1 MSKRLI
7 FRFIPLLMVLPGISY
22 AQQLRRLPL
31 QEAMILAHKHSNQ
44 LSADSLQYRIAQTHV
59 SQASAN
65 ALPQV
70 NLNSTFQR
78 LSNNITPYSISLPNG
93 SFQLNPQILNQS
105 YNAVQLTQLLYSG
118 GKLTYDKQ
126 AFKKEAEAAKSDYE
140 KNVLELDQQVTD
152 LWFNLYNA
160 KASQK
165 IILANIEALSKKRDD
180 LETFRVQGI
189 VLANDVLKIELSI
202 TNLRSNLADI
212 SSLAGSLNYNL
223 CLTTGI
229 DPATAIEIPDDY
241 LHTLTAIEP
250 LQTYIGSALAKRSEL
265 KSFKYRSE
273 AAAYRI
279 KAVRADYFPTIN
291 LIGNYNYDKPNQR
304 VIPSVNKFN
313 YSAYVGASLAWRL
326 SSFYT
331 NHTRVSENK
340 LVFAQLNNNI
350 QQTTENIQVEV
361 NINYL
366 EYKKTLDKITLAQTE
381 LEQATENFRV
391 EQNKLNAQT
400 TTPTDFLDANTKM
413 LQSQLNLATAKA
425 NVELAY
431 RKLIKST
438 GETAN

>member
-1 MSKRLI
+1 
-7 FRFIPLLMVLPGISY
+7 MVLPGISY

>member
-1 MSKRLI
+1 
-7 FRFIPLLMVLPGISY
+7 MVLPGVSY

-31 QEAMILAHKHSNQ
+31 QEAIMLAHKHSNQ

-65 ALPQV
+65 ALPQI
-70 NLNSTFQR
+70 NLSSSYQR
-78 LSNNITPYSISLPNG
+78 LSNNITPFSISLPSG
-93 SFQLNPQILNQS
+93 SFQLNQQILNQS
-105 YNAVQLTQLLYSG
+105 FNAVQLTQLLFSG

-126 AFKKEAEAAKSDYE
+126 AFKKEAAAAKSDYE
-140 KNVLELDQQVTD
+140 KNVLELDHQVTD

-160 KASQK
+160 TASQK

-180 LETFRVQGI
+180 LETFRVQGL
-189 VLANDVLKIELSI
+189 VLDNDVLKIELSI

-229 DPATAIEIPDDY
+229 DPTTTIEIPDDY

-250 LQTYIGSALAKRSEL
+250 LQNYISSALTKRAEL
-265 KSFKYRSE
+265 KSYKYRSE

-304 VIPSVNKFN
+304 VIPSVDKFN
-313 YSAYVGASLAWRL
+313 YSAYAGVNLAWRL

-331 NHTRVSENK
+331 NRTRVSESK
-340 LVFAQLNNNI
+340 LVFTQLNNNL
-350 QQTTENIQVEV
+350 QQTTENIQIEV
-361 NINYL
+361 NTKYL
-366 EYKKTLDKITLAQTE
+366 EYKKTLEKITLAQTE

>member
-7 FRFIPLLMVLPGISY
+7 FRFIPLLMVLPGVSY

-31 QEAMILAHKHSNQ
+31 QEAIMLAHKHSNQ

-65 ALPQV
+65 ALPQI
-70 NLNSTFQR
+70 NLSSSYQR
-78 LSNNITPYSISLPNG
+78 LSNNITPFSISLPSG
-93 SFQLNPQILNQS
+93 SFQLNQQILNQS
-105 YNAVQLTQLLYSG
+105 FNAVQLTQLLFSG

-126 AFKKEAEAAKSDYE
+126 AFKKEAAAAKSDYE
-140 KNVLELDQQVTD
+140 KNVLELDHQVTD

-160 KASQK
+160 TASQK

-180 LETFRVQGI
+180 LETFRVQGL
-189 VLANDVLKIELSI
+189 VLDNDVLKIELSI

-229 DPATAIEIPDDY
+229 DPTTTIEIPDDY

-250 LQTYIGSALAKRSEL
+250 LQNYISSALTKRAEL
-265 KSFKYRSE
+265 KSYKYRSE

-304 VIPSVNKFN
+304 VIPSVDKFN
-313 YSAYVGASLAWRL
+313 YSAYAGVNLAWRL

-331 NHTRVSENK
+331 NRTRVSESK
-340 LVFAQLNNNI
+340 LVFTQLNNNL
-350 QQTTENIQVEV
+350 QQTTENIQIEV
-361 NINYL
+361 NTKYL
-366 EYKKTLDKITLAQTE
+366 EYKKTLEKITLAQTE